1 MLVEGGYL
9 DSMKRLI
16 EKAAEAEEPR
26 SKRRPRPNRPID
38 PGDDAGIVG
47 RSLRKIA
54 TMFSGIRR

>member
-26 SKRRPRPNRPID
+26 SKRRPRANRPID
-38 PGDDAGIVG
+38 PDDDPGIVG
-47 RSLRKIA
+47 RSLRKLA
-54 TMFSGIRR
+54 TMVAGIRR